1 MVWSPVQRTGSAA
14 NAPKSGANVPPA
26 PALADDIRPCGVG
39 FRAEGQTASSRRM
52 ISRKRSAMGVKVWY
66 LFQMR

>member
-1 MVWSPVQRTGSAA
+1 MDSPNSAR
-14 NAPKSGANVPPA
+14 
-26 PALADDIRPCGVG
+26 ADDIRPYRALWNGAESGRGVPLPCGVG
-39 FRAEGQTASSRRM
+39 FGAEGQTASSRRM